1 MHKKLHKARPFTSA
15 RSAAQTF
22 SAISALALLPLLA
35 AFGTAAQAQ
44 ITFYESDDYRGRA
57 FTTNQPVN
65 NLGSYGFNDRASSV
79 VVTSGRW
86 EVCDNS
92 NFGGECVVLRS
103 GNYPSLRAMG
113 LNDQVS
119 STRRANARRI
129 AALNSPAPLA
139 GTPDY
144 AWRRRPNEAIFSA
157 RVTGVRAV
165 VGAPSERCWIER
177 QQVERNN
184 DNNST
189 GRTLLGAVL
198 GGVIGHQ
205 IGGGTGRDIATVGGA
220 VAGGVLGNRS
230 AQGSSEVVQQDV
242 RRCSSVAST
251 IPAYWD
257 VDYEFRGRQHRVQ
270 MASEPGATISVNGN
284 GEPRQ

>member
-1 MHKKLHKARPFTSA
+1 MHTKLKFNTPQRHSA
-15 RSAAQTF
+15 TKLVWLLLLTAF
-22 SAISALALLPLLA
+22 S
-35 AFGTAAQAQ
+35 TAASAQ
-44 ITFYESDDYRGRA
+44 ITFYESDGFRGRS
-57 FTTNQPVN
+57 FTTNQAVD

-79 VVTSGRW
+79 TVSSGRW

-92 NFGGECVVLRS
+92 NFGGECTVLRV
-103 GNYPSLRAMG
+103 GDYPSLRAMG

-119 STRRANARRI
+119 STRRASARQI
-129 AALNSPAPLA
+129 SALNSPAPEIS
-139 GTPDY
+139 TPEY
-144 AWRRRPNEAIFSA
+144 TWRRRPNEEIFNA

-177 QQVERNN
+177 QQVERNSN
-184 DNNST
+184 DNNAT

-220 VAGGVLGNRS
+220 VVGGALGNRS
-230 AQGSSEVVQQDV
+230 AQGGTETVQQDV

-257 VDYEFRGRQHRVQ
+257 VDYEFRGQQHHVQ
-270 MASEPGATISVNGN
+270 MASEPGSTISVNRK